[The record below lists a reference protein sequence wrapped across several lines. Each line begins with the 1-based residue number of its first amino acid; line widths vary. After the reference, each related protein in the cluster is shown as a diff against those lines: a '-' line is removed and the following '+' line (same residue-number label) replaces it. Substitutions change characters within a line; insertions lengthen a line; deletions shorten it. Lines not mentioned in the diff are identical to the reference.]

1 RDARMTLNGRKRLA
15 LVRDLLT
22 TRQREIVPQLADAK
36 FGAAQCEQGI
46 LTANW
51 VLAHGKTL
59 RMLANLAD
67 IGAELPR
74 SFRPLRPISTA
85 TTDLGRRSAGKAA
98 AVVGV
103 LEHRRGMMP
112 PSVPLAT
119 YRLQLTPNFGFD
131 QAAALV
137 PYLKALGI
145 SHLYASPFLK
155 ARSGSPH
162 GYD

>member
-1 RDARMTLNGRKRLA
+1 MRARHPDRAWGPRRRQDAEDACHPRRCRRRATA
-15 LVRDLLT
+15 
-22 TRQREIVPQLADAK
+22 QL
-36 FGAAQCEQGI
+36 
-46 LTANW
+46 
-51 VLAHGKTL
+51 
-59 RMLANLAD
+59 
-67 IGAELPR
+67 
-74 SFRPLRPISTA
+74 STA

-162 GYD
+162 GYDVVDHNSFNPDLARQ